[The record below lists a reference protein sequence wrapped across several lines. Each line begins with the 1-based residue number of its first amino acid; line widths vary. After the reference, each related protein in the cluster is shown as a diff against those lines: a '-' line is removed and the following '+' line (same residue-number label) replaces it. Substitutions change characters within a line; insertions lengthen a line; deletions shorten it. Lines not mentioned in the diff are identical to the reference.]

1 MYSTLSLE
9 DGLKYDVVKLAIL
22 RAYELVPEAYRQQF
36 RNRKKNASQT
46 FVEFA
51 RDKAVLFDK
60 WRTSSGA
67 DDFNSLRELMLLEDF
82 KQCLPERMV
91 LYLNEQKVTTLS
103 QAAVLADEFVLT
115 HKNVFQSTGAE
126 KSFVPRSSVNVQPP
140 RQNGEKSKETREC
153 FYCHRKGH
161 VIADCLSLKCKQHSP
176 KKEVGL
182 VSSIKQGSRAEQRED
197 LPDPTYL
204 PFLFKGLVSLTGN
217 KEDQVEVQVLR
228 DTGAS
233 QSFVCADVL
242 PFSEKSSVGFSRL
255 VQSFSMEV
263 MKVPIHRIHFQSDLV
278 TDFVEVGVRPVL
290 PVKGVSFILGNDLAG
305 EKIIPSLEVIDFPLT
320 QFKEDE
326 LFQKYPNAFPAC
338 VVTRA
343 QAKEHNDI
351 FLSDTFLCADGVS
364 GDVAV
369 AELGDAEA
377 KEVVGSDSLSLTV
390 TREKLV
396 EAQNNDPSLVKCFK
410 LAENAEFDNVSFL
423 VKDGLLMR
431 KWRKSNSTE
440 SEWNFVYQVVVPTIF
455 RPQVLSLAH
464 DHTLAGHLG
473 ITKTYN
479 RILQHFFW
487 HGLKRD
493 VIRYCKTCH
502 VCQYVGKPNQVI
514 PPAPLIPIPVLSEPF
529 EHVMVDCVGPLPK
542 SILKVREC

>member
-1 MYSTLSLE
+1 
-9 DGLKYDVVKLAIL
+9 
-22 RAYELVPEAYRQQF
+22 
-36 RNRKKNASQT
+36 
-46 FVEFA
+46 
-51 RDKAVLFDK
+51 
-60 WRTSSGA
+60 
-67 DDFNSLRELMLLEDF
+67 
-82 KQCLPERMV
+82 
-91 LYLNEQKVTTLS
+91 
-103 QAAVLADEFVLT
+103 
-115 HKNVFQSTGAE
+115 
-126 KSFVPRSSVNVQPP
+126 
-140 RQNGEKSKETREC
+140 
-153 FYCHRKGH
+153 
-161 VIADCLSLKCKQHSP
+161 
-176 KKEVGL
+176 
-182 VSSIKQGSRAEQRED
+182 
-197 LPDPTYL
+197 
-204 PFLFKGLVSLTGN
+204 
-217 KEDQVEVQVLR
+217 
-228 DTGAS
+228 
-233 QSFVCADVL
+233 
-242 PFSEKSSVGFSRL
+242 
-255 VQSFSMEV
+255 MEV

-290 PVKGVSFILGNDLAG
+290 PVKGVSFILGNDLA
-305 EKIIPSLEVIDFPLT
+305 
-320 QFKEDE
+320 
-326 LFQKYPNAFPAC
+326 
-338 VVTRA
+338 
-343 QAKEHNDI
+343 
-351 FLSDTFLCADGVS
+351 DGVS

-369 AELGDAEA
+369 TKLGDTEA
-377 KEVVGSDSLSLTV
+377 KEVVGSDSLPLTV

-529 EHVMVDCVGPLPK
+529 KHVMVDCVGPLPK
-542 SILKVREC
+542 SKSGNVGEIPSDT